1 MIEVGGVYVH
11 RIENCSI
18 NISGFSFIYSFF
30 KYQWR
35 KNELEK
41 VSISN
46 SRIEFYR
53 DFACD
58 HRLSD

>member
-53 DFACD
+53 DFV
-58 HRLSD
+58 